1 MVAGGQHPL
10 QSEPYLHYP
19 SKRGGENYQFGHPK
33 LGCGI
38 VARRSGRGGG
48 QHKKPPNV
56 LQQQRSFDHGTGKG
70 QFDRDY
76 GLQKRPFAQQH
87 SRSRSPFVLFLF
99 FWINPKKY
107 SSGASLNKIWRR
119 LTANGGCPTNS
130 TGPVKHSADQ
140 LTNSNGIILTNASA
154 QIGTTR
160 PISRPMFFPAVVE
173 DSLRQMARPLSIG
186 RPSPGT
192 KQTGLDDELRDH
204 LLEEFE
210 MK

>member
-1 MVAGGQHPL
+1 MAIPNWAAALLLEEVEEEAANTKNRQMFFNSNDLLTMERAKANLIGTTAYRKGHL
-10 QSEPYLHYP
+10 P
-19 SKRGGENYQFGHPK
+19 SNIQGVDH
-33 LGCGI
+33 
-38 VARRSGRGGG
+38 RS
-48 QHKKPPNV
+48 
-56 LQQQRSFDHGTGKG
+56 SF
-70 QFDRDY
+70 
-76 GLQKRPFAQQH
+76 
-87 SRSRSPFVLFLF
+87 FLF